1 GAWTILAV
9 TFTNRAAR
17 EMIERLRVLV
27 PGKHEQLTVGTFHG
41 FCAKVLRRDGY
52 PLGVDRSFTIADED
66 DQIGLVKR
74 VLRDLDL
81 DEKRNPPRAFL
92 YQISSAKSK
101 LIGPDEYRRA
111 AESHLEELT
120 ASVYG
125 HYQEA
130 LEASNLLD
138 FDDLLVKTVQLF
150 QSEPGVLARYR
161 ERYRHVLVDEF
172 QDTNLA
178 QYALVRLLGEGAE
191 SVCVVGDED
200 QSVYSWRQADIRNI
214 LNFETDFVGAETI
227 ILEQNYRSTRTI
239 LQAARAA
246 ISPNTQRKEKRL
258 FTENDAGERIVVF
271 EAYDENEEANYV
283 ATQIERL
290 VAAGVGRLADFA
302 IMYRVNSQSRVFE
315 RTFLRHRI
323 AHKVVG
329 MRFYERK

>member
-1 GAWTILAV
+1 MTAAEQILERLNPAQRSAVMAHGAPLLVLAGPGSGKTRVITHRIAYLVGVRGVPPWTILAV

-27 PGKHEQLTVGTFHG
+27 PGKHEQLTVGTFHA

-172 QDTNLA
+172 QDTNL
-178 QYALVRLLGEGAE
+178 
-191 SVCVVGDED
+191 
-200 QSVYSWRQADIRNI
+200 
-214 LNFETDFVGAETI
+214 
-227 ILEQNYRSTRTI
+227 
-239 LQAARAA
+239 
-246 ISPNTQRKEKRL
+246 
-258 FTENDAGERIVVF
+258 
-271 EAYDENEEANYV
+271 
-283 ATQIERL
+283 
-290 VAAGVGRLADFA
+290 
-302 IMYRVNSQSRVFE
+302 
-315 RTFLRHRI
+315 
-323 AHKVVG
+323 
-329 MRFYERK
+329 